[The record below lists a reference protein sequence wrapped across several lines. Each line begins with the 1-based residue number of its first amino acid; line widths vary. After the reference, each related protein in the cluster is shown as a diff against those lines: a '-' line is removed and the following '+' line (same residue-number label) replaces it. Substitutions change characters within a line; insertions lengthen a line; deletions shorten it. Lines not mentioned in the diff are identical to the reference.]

1 MAVKKSHAIKKH
13 VPTREE
19 SLAVLASKEVKP
31 AIETCA
37 SVVPVAMSTRK
48 AQ

>member
-1 MAVKKSHAIKKH
+1 MEVKKSHAVKQH

-19 SLAVLASKEVKP
+19 SLAVHASKEAKL